1 MPRHTKRIK
10 IDRKALR
17 EPDEFETLTGQAVD
31 WAQGHRPLVIGLAAA
46 VVAVALIGL
55 AVGRWRA
62 GQNEAAA
69 VDFRSAQAQF
79 DAARYTEA
87 AGAFAEV
94 ASAHPHTP
102 FGRLATLYRAHAL
115 TRGGDAAAAATAYGE
130 YLASSPDSEY
140 LRQEA
145 LTGLAR
151 SREATGDGAGAL
163 EAYTQAGDLGGPYR
177 TDALLGA
184 ARLHEAAGR
193 SDQARDIYARLLKD
207 ASDPE
212 TRALL
217 LAKLPAGSHPAEAP
231 ADPEGVK

>member
-1 MPRHTKRIK
+1 MPQHVKRIK
-10 IDRKALR
+10 IRRKDLR
-17 EPDEFETLTGQAVD
+17 KPDEFETLTGQAVD
-31 WAQGHRPLVIGLAAA
+31 WADRHRPLVIGVAAGA
-46 VVAVALIGL
+46 IVVALIAF

-69 VDFRSAQAQF
+69 VAFRAAHAQF
-79 DAARYTEA
+79 DAGRYAEA
-87 AGAFAEV
+87 AGTFAEV
-94 ASAHPHTP
+94 GSAHPHTA

-115 TRGGDAAAAATAYGE
+115 ARSGDAAGAATAYGE
-130 YLASSPDSEY
+130 YLATSPASEY

-151 SREATGDGAGAL
+151 ARESTGDAAGAL
-163 EAYTQAGDLGGPYR
+163 EAYSQAGDLRGPYR

-193 SDQARDIYARLLKD
+193 GDQAREIYTRLLKE
-207 ASDPE
+207 APDPE

-217 LAKLPAGSHPAEAP
+217 MAKLPPDSRSPEPASNEA
-231 ADPEGVK
+231 D